1 MKLSEIEEVGY
12 LLTAYDE
19 EDVYEDGDI
28 NYDIFEFHR
37 DNYTQNDLNKCGLT
51 QWDFCDCQA
60 LYTAEQMKEY
70 AEVKRDYILIID
82 GGIGTKLYATDRFT
96 GTEAVDVYGDKYK
109 VVNHVK
115 NGKMWVLDNEE
126 DTKND

>member
-1 MKLSEIEEVGY
+1 MKQSEIEEV
-12 LLTAYDE
+12 AR
-19 EDVYEDGDI
+19 VVKDGPDYGMI
-28 NYDIFEFHR
+28 ESKVIQGISMLPVG
-37 DNYTQNDLNKCGLT
+37 TK
-51 QWDFCDCQA
+51 
-60 LYTAEQMKEY
+60 LYTDLQILEY

-82 GGIGTKLYATDRFT
+82 GGIGTKLHATDRFT

-109 VVNHVK
+109 VVNHFK

>member
-1 MKLSEIEEVGY
+1 MTKIAML
-12 LLTAYDE
+12 
-19 EDVYEDGDI
+19 
-28 NYDIFEFHR
+28 F
-37 DNYTQNDLNKCGLT
+37 TQQSKCKST
-51 QWDFCDCQA
+51 QR
-60 LYTAEQMKEY
+60 L
-70 AEVKRDYILIID
+70 KRDYILIID
-82 GGIGTKLYATDRFT
+82 GGIGAKLHATDRFT

>member
-1 MKLSEIEEVGY
+1 MKLDEIEAVGY

-28 NYDIFEFHR
+28 NYDVYEFHR

-60 LYTAEQMKEY
+60 LHTAEQMQEY
-70 AEVKRDYILIID
+70 AKECVRAALEI
-82 GGIGTKLYATDRFT
+82 
-96 GTEAVDVYGDKYK
+96 
-109 VVNHVK
+109 
-115 NGKMWVLDNEE
+115 LDNSILPIFEDDKRVVMQKIFEE
-126 DTKND
+126 NTKND

>member
-28 NYDIFEFHR
+28 NYDVYEFHR

-60 LYTAEQMKEY
+60 LYTADQMQEY
-70 AEVKRDYILIID
+70 AKAKVFETVE
-82 GGIGTKLYATDRFT
+82 LYAKDGSTVP
-96 GTEAVDVYGDKYK
+96 VDFIKEF
-109 VVNHVK
+109 
-115 NGKMWVLDNEE
+115 VLKIIFEE

>member
-1 MKLSEIEEVGY
+1 MKLSEIEAVSPEDFVVFEDEMPYSYVIDRWYKTGAIEV
-12 LLTAYDE
+12 D
-19 EDVYEDGDI
+19 
-28 NYDIFEFHR
+28 
-37 DNYTQNDLNKCGLT
+37 
-51 QWDFCDCQA
+51 DFPKF
-60 LYTAEQMKEY
+60 YTAEQMQEY
-70 AEVKRDYILIID
+70 AELKRDYILIID

-115 NGKMWVLDNEE
+115 NGKMWVLDKEE

>member
-1 MKLSEIEEVGY
+1 MKLSEIEAAGEI
-12 LLTAYDE
+12 TTIYDS
-19 EDVYEDGDI
+19 
-28 NYDIFEFHR
+28 
-37 DNYTQNDLNKCGLT
+37 DNYKWTGIVADRTLANYGSASDYQDKRAL
-51 QWDFCDCQA
+51 DFEKSRKV
-60 LYTAEQMKEY
+60 YTAEQMKEY

>member
-1 MKLSEIEEVGY
+1 MKLSEIEAVARVDAFEKKANFTNEVRYGG
-12 LLTAYDE
+12 E
-19 EDVYEDGDI
+19 
-28 NYDIFEFHR
+28 R
-37 DNYTQNDLNKCGLT
+37 
-51 QWDFCDCQA
+51 
-60 LYTAEQMKEY
+60 LYSGRQMQEY

-82 GGIGTKLYATDRFT
+82 GGIGTKLHATDRFT

-115 NGKMWVLDNEE
+115 NGKMWILDNEE

>member
-1 MKLSEIEEVGY
+1 MKVSEIEAVGRTKIFTGEMRVYKDMSELNEYIKEV
-12 LLTAYDE
+12 
-19 EDVYEDGDI
+19 DV
-28 NYDIFEFHR
+28 
-37 DNYTQNDLNKCGLT
+37 
-51 QWDFCDCQA
+51 
-60 LYTAEQMKEY
+60 YTAEQMQEY

-82 GGIGTKLYATDRFT
+82 GGIGTKLHATDRFT